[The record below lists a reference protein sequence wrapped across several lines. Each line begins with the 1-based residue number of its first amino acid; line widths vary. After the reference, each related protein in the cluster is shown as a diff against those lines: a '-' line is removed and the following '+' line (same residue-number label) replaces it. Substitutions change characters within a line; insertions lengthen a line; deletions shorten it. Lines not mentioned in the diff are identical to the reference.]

1 MLKLTI
7 VTPSKRLVV
16 DQPVDDVFAPA
27 ELGEINILPGHA
39 PLLTTLTTGV
49 LKYKKPG
56 DARYTNVVISW
67 GFCEVSN
74 DKVSILAE
82 TAEREEEVDLDRAKA
97 AYQEAQKRLSEAG
110 MGGNEL
116 EKYQRKL
123 ERAQTRLNVHQN
135 H

>member
-16 DQPVDDVFAPA
+16 DQPVEEVFAPA
-27 ELGEINILPGHA
+27 EMGEINVLPGHA

-49 LKYKKPG
+49 LKYRKVGDQKPSL
-56 DARYTNVVISW
+56 VVISW

-74 DKVSILAE
+74 DKINILAE
-82 TAEREEEVDLDRAKA
+82 TAEKEEEIDQERARA
-97 AYQEAQKRLSEAG
+97 AYQEAQKRMNDAG
-110 MGGNEL
+110 LGGSEL
-116 EKYQRKL
+116 EKVQRKL
-123 ERAQTRLNVHQN
+123 ERAQMRMNVN